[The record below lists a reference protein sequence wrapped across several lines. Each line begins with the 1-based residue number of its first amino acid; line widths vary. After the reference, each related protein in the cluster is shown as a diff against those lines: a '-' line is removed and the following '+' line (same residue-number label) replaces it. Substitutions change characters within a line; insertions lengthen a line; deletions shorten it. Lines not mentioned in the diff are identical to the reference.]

1 MSIEDT
7 KLKIPGLKLSTGQ
20 LLDISILGIGIRV
33 PPFDMVLIPDINID
47 LKPIWNVIM
56 KILDGMAAEYYERKK
71 RK

>member
-7 KLKIPGLKLSTGQ
+7 ALKIPGLKISAGQ
-20 LLDISILGIGIRV
+20 LLDISLLGIGVRV

-47 LKPIWNVIM
+47 LSPILNVIM
-56 KILDGMAAEYYERKK
+56 KILDALAAEYYERKK

>member
-7 KLKIPGLKLSTGQ
+7 TLKIPGLKLSAGQ

-33 PPFDMVLIPDINID
+33 PPIDMVLIPDIDID